1 MAYQEVIYQTLIDQK
16 IPPLLAKIVTA
27 QSQFESGNYQ
37 SNVFKTD
44 NNAFGYKYV
53 GQKIATRGLPSP
65 VSEGDHYAHYA
76 SVSDSAKEIANWLKR
91 RLKEKKLPPFEQ
103 ITSPGQYSK
112 LIKQAGYYGASE
124 NTYTKG
130 ITKIFNQLKI
140 GPLSAG
146 LGGIVIIAL
155 IFFLIKNKK

>member
-1 MAYQEVIYQTLIDQK
+1 MYQQIIYDALIGQN

-65 VSEGDHYAHYA
+65 ASEGDHYAHYN
-76 SVSDSAKEIANWLKR
+76 SVQDSAIELANWLKR
-91 RLKEKKLPPFEQ
+91 RHKEGKLPALEA
-103 ITSPGQYSK
+103 ITTPAQYSK
-112 LIKQAGYYGASE
+112 LIKAANYYGASE

-130 ITKIFNQLKI
+130 ITKIFNSLKI
-140 GPLSAG
+140 GPVVTG
-146 LGGIVIIAL
+146 LTGLIIIAA
-155 IFFLIKNKK
+155 IFFFIKRK